1 MEPTMIV
8 QTLTLDQCPPDIRAF
23 FLSDPG
29 YQAAVRVTKS
39 SPLSTDTPAHVTK
52 SLKTSRVQH
61 VQKAANLPGFAAI
74 LAGSVN
80 RNIGTPAPAI
90 PKAPAPTTT
99 PTDAVLTRA
108 NAGGSGLTTRGANT
122 PKEPAS
128 TLAASRGNVVEYKDL
143 QTALN
148 AAMAAQHIQRQHEAF
163 NEKRSAF
170 ARIHK
175 STAPDTP
182 SGTGSAWNLRNASG
196 KLVQSVLG
204 AVTRKADTPLP
215 ANSAWR
221 PMTGASLK

>member
-1 MEPTMIV
+1 MTT

-29 YQAAVRVTKS
+29 YQSAVRVTKS
-39 SPLSTDTPAHVTK
+39 SPLNTDAPAHITK

-74 LAGSVN
+74 LSGSIA
-80 RNIGTPAPAI
+80 RNIGTSAPAI
-90 PKAPAPTTT
+90 PMAPAPTTT
-99 PTDAVLTRA
+99 PTDTVLARTA
-108 NAGGSGLTTRGANT
+108 QTGLSTRGANT

-175 STAPDTP
+175 STAPDTR

>member
-1 MEPTMIV
+1 MTV

-29 YQAAVRVTKS
+29 YQSAVRVTKC
-39 SPLSTDTPAHVTK
+39 SPLSTDAPAHVTK

-61 VQKAANLPGFAAI
+61 VQKAANLPGFAQI
-74 LAGSVN
+74 LAGSVG

-90 PKAPAPTTT
+90 PKTPAPTTA
-99 PTDAVLTRA
+99 PTDAVLARA
-108 NAGGSGLTTRGANT
+108 NTGLTTRGANT
-122 PKEPAS
+122 PKEPTS

-170 ARIHK
+170 SRIAPTKK
-175 STAPDTP
+175 SDVQGGG
-182 SGTGSAWNLRNASG
+182 SGNAFGLRNLGGRLAA
-196 KLVQSVLG
+196 SVLNG
-204 AVTRKADTPLP
+204 TTRKGEGGPVGS
-215 ANSAWR
+215 SALDVAFGR
-221 PMTGASLK
+221 R

>member
-1 MEPTMIV
+1 MTT

-29 YQAAVRVTKS
+29 YQSAVRVTKS
-39 SPLSTDTPAHVTK
+39 TPLSTDTPAHVTK
-52 SLKTSRVQH
+52 SLKTGHREPA
-61 VQKAANLPGFAAI
+61 QKAANLPGFASI
-74 LAGSVN
+74 LAGSVG
-80 RNIGTPAPAI
+80 REIGTPAPAI
-90 PKAPAPTTT
+90 PKTPAPTTT
-99 PTDAVLTRA
+99 PTDAVIARA
-108 NAGGSGLTTRGANT
+108 NAGAGITRQATNT
-122 PKEPAS
+122 PKTPIPIPIPSKHEPVTYA
-128 TLAASRGNVVEYKDL
+128 TLQQAVDS
-143 QTALN
+143 
-148 AAMAAQHIQRQHEAF
+148 AMAAQHIQRQHEAF
-163 NEKRSAF
+163 NAKRSAY